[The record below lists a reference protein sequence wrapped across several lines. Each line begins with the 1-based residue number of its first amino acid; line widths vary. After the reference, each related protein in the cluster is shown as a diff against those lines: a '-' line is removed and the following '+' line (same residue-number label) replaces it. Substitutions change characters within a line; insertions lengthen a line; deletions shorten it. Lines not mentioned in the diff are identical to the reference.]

1 MLSLSLPPDNLDPVP
16 SSVST
21 SPNDSPSKTPIPFSM
36 SGDGTDD
43 ITIPAVFMKKSDA
56 SVLRDLLQLEKSVYI
71 LLTWIPGLESG
82 MGMGQKEGEAS
93 KGKEDMVNSV
103 DSDEES
109 RSGLYDSGMGTSE
122 SDYNQQHRDS
132 AQTCSST
139 ADCNSPSDS
148 P

>member
-1 MLSLSLPPDNLDPVP
+1 M
-16 SSVST
+16 
-21 SPNDSPSKTPIPFSM
+21 
-36 SGDGTDD
+36 
-43 ITIPAVFMKKSDA
+43 
-56 SVLRDLLQLEKSVYI
+56 LRDLLQLEKSVYI

-82 MGMGQKEGEAS
+82 MGMEQKEGEAS
-93 KGKEDMVNSV
+93 KGKEDVVNSV
-103 DSDEES
+103 DSGEES
-109 RSGLYDSGMGTSE
+109 RSGLYDSGMETSE